1 MQYNTLNINGKGLET
16 LSKIKLKNAKLKIKV
31 SRAMRWFKDEV
42 TDLQA
47 GIETVNEKYDLVSQ
61 YTKDGDW
68 KGTEEEKQTFL
79 SDSKDKAKE
88 LASVMKEDISVE
100 LEPIF
105 DLNELSEIKELDAD
119 SISDLMILGLIID
132 EE

>member
-1 MQYNTLNINGKGLET
+1 MQYNTLNSNGKGLET

-47 GIETVNEKYDLVSQ
+47 GIETINEKYDLVSQ
-61 YTKDGDW
+61 FTKEGDW

-79 SDSKDKAKE
+79 ADSKDKAKE